1 MKKIVFIAL
10 THVFLFIG
18 NAQNLTFQAEIANRK
33 GDTIK
38 ILNSSNGKEVKKMG
52 IDKKGLFKDA
62 FAVEEGIYFLFDGK
76 DYATQRFFGFNRL
89 SKGDS
94 NPSKTN

>member
-1 MKKIVFIAL
+1 MKK
-10 THVFLFIG
+10 
-18 NAQNLTFQAEIANRK
+18 Q
-33 GDTIK
+33 
-38 ILNSSNGKEVKKMG
+38 NSSNGKEVKK
-52 IDKKGLFKDA
+52 IWIIKKGLFKDA